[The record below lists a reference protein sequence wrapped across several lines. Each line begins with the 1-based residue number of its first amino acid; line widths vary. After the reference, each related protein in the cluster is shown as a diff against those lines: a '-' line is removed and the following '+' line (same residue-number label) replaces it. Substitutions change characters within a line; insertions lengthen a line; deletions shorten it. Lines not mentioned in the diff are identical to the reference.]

1 MCSFS
6 IILILKRI
14 DVLKSKN
21 PCILLNKNIN
31 FNKNETKSKMENSI
45 HSFREANLQLIEES
59 HFKSKIARQTFVG
72 LQDVFKT
79 SSRHVLKTFSTR
91 LQRNNV
97 SSSKTSWR
105 RFANTSWRHLA
116 RRLEDVLK
124 TSWNKKNCYSED
136 VLKTSW
142 RHVLKMH
149 WRRLGEEQN
158 VYWGYLYLTMAYQQI

>member
-59 HFKSKIARQTFVG
+59 HFKSKIAQQTFVG

-79 SSRHVLKTFSTR
+79 SSRHVLKTSSTR
-91 LQRNNV
+91 LQRNNFTF
-97 SSSKTSWR
+97 SKTSWR
-105 RFANTSWRHLA
+105 RKIVT
-116 RRLEDVLK
+116 
-124 TSWNKKNCYSED
+124 
-136 VLKTSW
+136 LKTSW
-142 RHVLKMH
+142 RRLEDMS
-149 WRRLGEEQN
+149 WRRLEDMSWRCLEDVLERNKMFTGD
-158 VYWGYLYLTMAYQQI
+158 ICI